1 MAIKAELED
10 KVPDSMKATPEWTV
24 FLAWMKENE
33 IETRDQLVAVLDAQI
48 RFYQD
53 FVTKNLEGSREG
65 TNARKVRE
73 SAKTLN
79 FLRLAKEKIVKYV

>member
-1 MAIKAELED
+1 MAIKADLE
-10 KVPDSMKATPEWTV
+10 KKIPDSVKLTPEWSV
-24 FLAWMKENE
+24 FLSWMRDNE
-33 IETRDQLVAVLDAQI
+33 IESRDQLKAVLDAQI
-48 RFYQD
+48 KYHQD

-79 FLRLAKEKIVKYV
+79 FLRHAKEKIVKYV